1 MKNILLGTAGHVD
14 HGKTALIKALTGV
27 DTDRLKEEK
36 ERGIT
41 IELGFTALTLPHGQR
56 IGIVDVPGHERFV
69 KNMVAGAGGI
79 DMVLLVIAADEG
91 VMPQTREHLDICT
104 LLGVKEGLV
113 ALTKVDL
120 VDDEWLS
127 LVRED
132 VREFLRGTFLHDA
145 PIVPVSTVANK
156 GLAELVSAIEER
168 AFRVEESA
176 DTGIFRLPIDRVFTM
191 KGFGTVVTGTVMSG
205 KVKTGEAVEVY
216 PGRKKAR
223 VRGLQVHNAT
233 VEEAA
238 SGQRTAV
245 NIQGVDRD
253 AIERGNVLGHPY
265 TLEPSARL
273 DVFFEYLPSAPRHLK
288 SRTLVRFHAGTNET
302 IARIILL
309 DRDDI
314 GPGDKCFAQVVPESP
329 VIAMARDRFV
339 VRSYSPV
346 RTVGGGE
353 VLDPLPRKHKRN
365 HPDVLKEMGALLD
378 GSEYERTAHII
389 RRAGLQGIT
398 IPSLSVRTGISP
410 SGIEKI
416 LQEMY
421 SRQEAVLWDRETQ
434 RVVSFPLYSKLQEK
448 VVAKTGSYHERFPLR
463 AGISKEE
470 LRMTVGGFIDP
481 KLFNKALL
489 DLEKAGKLTVEKE
502 SVRLPTHRVNLQGGL
517 AEARN
522 EIGEICLQAGL
533 APPTGKEILE
543 RMAGRFPDADKVL
556 EVMLNDG
563 ILVKVGDDLY
573 FHRDTVGKLREDYR
587 HLLLKEGKSTPS
599 SFKDLTG
606 LSRKFIIPLMEYFD
620 TTKLTIRVG
629 GHRVLRDRQGK

>member
-1 MKNILLGTAGHVD
+1 MKNIVLGTAGHVD

-41 IELGFTALTLPHGQR
+41 IELGFTALTLPNGRR

-127 LVRED
+127 MVEED
-132 VREFLRGTFLHDA
+132 VREFLGGTFLHDA

-156 GLAELVSAIEER
+156 GLAELLSAIEER
-168 AFRVEESA
+168 ASRVEESA
-176 DTGIFRLPIDRVFTM
+176 DTDIFRLPIDRVFTM
-191 KGFGTVVTGTVMSG
+191 KGFGTVVTGTIMSG
-205 KVKTGEAVEVY
+205 KVRVGEAVEVY

-223 VRGLQVHNAT
+223 VRGLQVHNAA
-233 VEEAA
+233 VEEAT

-245 NIQGVDRD
+245 NIQGIDRD
-253 AIERGNVLGHPY
+253 AIERGDVLGHPD
-265 TLEPSARL
+265 TLEPSTRF
-273 DVFFEYLPSAPRHLK
+273 DVFFEYLPSAPRRLK
-288 SRTLVRFHAGTNET
+288 NRTLVRFHAGTSET
-302 IARIILL
+302 IARVILL
-309 DRDDI
+309 DRDDV
-314 GPGDKCFAQVVPESP
+314 GPGEKCFAQVVPESP

-339 VRSYSPV
+339 ARSYSPV

-353 VLDPLPRKHKRN
+353 ILDPSPRKHKRGQ
-365 HPDVLKEMGALLD
+365 PGVLEEMRTLLE
-378 GSEYERTAHII
+378 GSEYERTANII

-398 IPSLSVRTGISP
+398 VPSLSVRTGISP
-410 SGIEKI
+410 AGIEKI
-416 LQEMY
+416 LREMY
-421 SRQEAVLWDRETQ
+421 SRKEAVLWDKETQ
-434 RVVSFPLYSKLQEK
+434 RIVSFPLYSKLQEK
-448 VVAKTGSYHERFPLR
+448 VVAETGSYHKRSPLR
-463 AGISKEE
+463 AGVSKEE

-481 KLFNKALL
+481 KLFNKALQ
-489 DLEKAGKLTVEKE
+489 DLEKTGKITVEKE
-502 SVRLPTHRVNLQGGL
+502 SVRLPTHRVSLQGDL
-517 AEARN
+517 AEARDV
-522 EIGEICLQAGL
+522 ISEICLQAGL

-556 EVMLNDG
+556 EVMLDEG

-587 HLLLKEGKSTPS
+587 HLLLKEGKSTPT

-620 TTKLTIRVG
+620 ATKLTIRVG
-629 GHRVLRDRQGK
+629 DHRVLRDRQGK